1 MQNSPD
7 GNSHFCCV
15 FGYVERGLAVVIVCV
30 CPLTLAMKFF
40 NSILGLDMANWREP
54 VQTHST

>member
-1 MQNSPD
+1 M
-7 GNSHFCCV
+7 